1 MRILK
6 RIFVNFEE
14 VVAGSALF
22 LMTACVFFNTFG
34 RIFFKKSFAA
44 LDELSYLFFAYVI
57 FVGSSALYK
66 RYGHGVIDLVVRLLP
81 EKVQAAIS
89 AAISGLLVFICGLTF
104 YLSCGYCASAWTRY
118 SQTLRIP
125 QSFTAFA
132 LVLGFLFMTIHSIFL
147 LKNVITKRDYFH
159 ELPIY
164 EGIYEVDS
172 LDDIVEDT
180 KLQQA
185 EEGHA
190 SALDADSESDQPG
203 GEQKWK

>member
-34 RIFFKKSFAA
+34 RIFFKKSFAT

-81 EKVQAAIS
+81 EKIQAAIS
-89 AAISGLLVFICGLTF
+89 AVISALLVFICGLTF
-104 YLSCGYCASAWTRY
+104 YLSCGYCLSAWTRY

-132 LVLGFLFMTIHSIFL
+132 LVLGFFFF
-147 LKNVITKRDYFH
+147 LKNVITKKDYFH
-159 ELPIY
+159 EIPIY

-185 EEGHA
+185 QEGRA
-190 SALDADSESDQPG
+190 NAPDQPG
-203 GEQKWK
+203 GEQK

>member
-34 RIFFKKSFAA
+34 RIFFKKSFAT

-81 EKVQAAIS
+81 EKIQAAIS
-89 AAISGLLVFICGLTF
+89 AVISALLVFICGLTF
-104 YLSCGYCASAWTRY
+104 YLSCGYCLSAWTRY
-118 SQTLRIP
+118 SQTLQIP

-132 LVLGFLFMTIHSIFL
+132 LVLGFFFMTIHSVFF
-147 LKNVITKRDYFH
+147 LKNVITKKDYFH
-159 ELPIY
+159 EIPIY

-185 EEGHA
+185 QEGRA
-190 SALDADSESDQPG
+190 NAPDQPG
-203 GEQKWK
+203 GEQK